1 MYLNISFKATAI
13 ARVVASVVTTTT
25 ALTFCLVSAVSA
37 QVVTEPRLPQSALD
51 QGVQF
56 KSSFSEYVPYSEQ
69 SIESWREAND
79 RVGEIGGWRAY
90 AKEAQQARSQAKPD
104 TQMLQAPMSHA
115 HPQTKEGKE

>member
-56 KSSFSEYVPYSEQ
+56 KSSFSEYVPYSALETLP
-69 SIESWREAND
+69 ESLTQNSELKLCPKSVKLA
-79 RVGEIGGWRAY
+79 GY
-90 AKEAQQARSQAKPD
+90 A
-104 TQMLQAPMSHA
+104 
-115 HPQTKEGKE
+115 TKR